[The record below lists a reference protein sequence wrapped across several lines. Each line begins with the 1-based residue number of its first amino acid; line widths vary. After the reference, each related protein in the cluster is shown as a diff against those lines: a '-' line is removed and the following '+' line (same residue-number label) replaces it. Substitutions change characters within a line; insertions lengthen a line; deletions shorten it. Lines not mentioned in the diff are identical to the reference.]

1 MIDPRLKKMAKT
13 IVEYSLNIKPGERV
27 LIDSSK
33 NCSEMI
39 KYLIELIS
47 RRGAIPLVLL
57 KENDIKRK
65 LIIHGSKEQFEIMR
79 KHESALLEEVDVYIN
94 MMDSDNCFDMS
105 DVPADKRQLIST
117 ILF

>member
-39 KYLIELIS
+39 KYKYD
-47 RRGAIPLVLL
+47 G
-57 KENDIKRK
+57 
-65 LIIHGSKEQFEIMR
+65 F
-79 KHESALLEEVDVYIN
+79 
-94 MMDSDNCFDMS
+94 
-105 DVPADKRQLIST
+105 
-117 ILF
+117 